1 MDARPTTLQT
11 TELFCVETLFGGE
24 DNAVNCV
31 IVELDSKED
40 EAVTVGILSGS
51 ACHETLEMRVYAP
64 TEDVIDSCNVTPYS
78 SSDQTG
84 PSF

>member
-51 ACHETLEMRVYAP
+51 TYYET
-64 TEDVIDSCNVTPYS
+64 
-78 SSDQTG
+78 
-84 PSF
+84 F